1 MDDWPLAVQWAVLLT
16 LGATFF
22 GCSWWLAQRSAPAD
36 DGARPTSSARVAVYL
51 RSFGVVEWAVTALFV
66 AFLVPLVVR
75 TLAG

>member
-1 MDDWPLAVQWAVLLT
+1 VDDWPLAVQWAVLLT

-22 GCSWWLAQRSAPAD
+22 GCSWWLAQRDARAD
-36 DGARPTSSARVAVYL
+36 DGARPTSSARAAAYL
-51 RSFGVVEWAVTALFV
+51 RSFRFADWAVTALFV